1 METYELSKRN
11 LVDIRVFNSE
21 RNDITPKCHTIT
33 SPEYLAARVYN
44 VAVHP
49 LQTLGRINV
58 NGVEVPV
65 IANKIN
71 NKEYDSLARGAG
83 YIAGNIAQ
91 AYAISIGIE
100 KCGELIN
107 KKRYGTGTFADGM
120 SLEDAKAY
128 LEIQD
133 HRSKA
138 GLTDAELLGIQKVD
152 DYLAL
157 NKTNYDDLL
166 ALRRAEQAEYE
177 NFLKYGNVK
186 GNIEPAKTDFIV
198 TPNGTVMDT
207 SIKVFK

>member
-1 METYELSKRN
+1 
-11 LVDIRVFNSE
+11 
-21 RNDITPKCHTIT
+21 
-33 SPEYLAARVYN
+33 
-44 VAVHP
+44 
-49 LQTLGRINV
+49 
-58 NGVEVPV
+58 
-65 IANKIN
+65 
-71 NKEYDSLARGAG
+71 
-83 YIAGNIAQ
+83 
-91 AYAISIGIE
+91 
-100 KCGELIN
+100 
-107 KKRYGTGTFADGM
+107 M

-207 SIKVFK
+207 SKNYNLIGIWEKGDWFQIHNIGKQEEVEFPHTHTPVLNTDGIHISYNRVVTSTIAEDIDLADYLLRTDKIILRTRGRR